1 MVDTM
6 QRLHHDEQSITE
18 EQAVARLKQGD
29 LSGLEALVERY
40 QVRAVHAAVLIL
52 HDRELAEEVAQN
64 TFFQA
69 AQKIHQFDERRP
81 FGPWFMRS
89 VVNAALQEAKRQ
101 QRMAPLYA
109 GSDNE
114 AEEAARWLIDPDQ
127 CPEGLVETEA
137 LHDALWKA
145 LDQLSPNQRAVVVMR
160 YVQERSEMEITQSFQ
175 RPLTTIKWWLHA
187 AREKLRRIL
196 VRDYFTE
203 SNDAEG
209 NHE

>member
-69 AQKIHQFDERRP
+69 AQKIHQFDSRRP

>member
-69 AQKIHQFDERRP
+69 AQKIHQFDSRRP

-127 CPEGLVETEA
+127 CPEDLVETEA

>member
-1 MVDTM
+1 MIDTM

-69 AQKIHQFDERRP
+69 AQKIHQFDSRRP

>member
-69 AQKIHQFDERRP
+69 AQKIHQFDSRRP

-175 RPLTTIKWWLHA
+175 RPLTTIKWWLYA

-196 VRDYFTE
+196 LRDYFTE

>member
-1 MVDTM
+1 MIDTM

-69 AQKIHQFDERRP
+69 AQKIHQFDSRRP

-175 RPLTTIKWWLHA
+175 RPLTTIKWWLYA

-196 VRDYFTE
+196 LRDYFTE

>member
-1 MVDTM
+1 MIDDE
-6 QRLHHDEQSITE
+6 RLVTE

-69 AQKIHQFDERRP
+69 AQKIHQFDSRGP

-101 QRMAPLYA
+101 QRMAPLDT
-109 GSDNE
+109 DNDSE
-114 AEEAARWLIDPDQ
+114 AEGTARWQAGGMVFELLYMGPPDS
-127 CPEGLVETEA
+127 L
-137 LHDALWKA
+137 
-145 LDQLSPNQRAVVVMR
+145 
-160 YVQERSEMEITQSFQ
+160 TQAQMTAIAESL
-175 RPLTTIKWWLHA
+175 RP
-187 AREKLRRIL
+187 
-196 VRDYFTE
+196 
-203 SNDAEG
+203 
-209 NHE
+209 